1 MAVSTSPLALITMAG
16 ACSWCRGFLAASPLP
31 SGDVRHELTV
41 LNGYMYGLANQDVDP
56 FWEARLRAR
65 IDGIIVKLAEF
76 VPTEPE
82 LVNRIENAAMI
93 LLGDPSYTEARNA

>member
-16 ACSWCRGFLAASPLP
+16 ACSWCRGW
-31 SGDVRHELTV
+31 HELTI
-41 LNGYMYGLANQDVDP
+41 LNGYMYGLANQEVDP
-56 FWEARLRAR
+56 FWEARLRSR
-65 IDGIIVKLAEF
+65 IDSIIEKLAEF

-82 LVNRIENAAMI
+82 LVNRMQNAAMI